1 MVCARQVTVR
11 TDPEF
16 FAQDVGVAP
25 AGGTVRVFEEKE
37 VGFSFAGIGGGRWDR
52 FSNKEIVR

>member
-1 MVCARQVTVR
+1 MR